1 MHLAPQQQQLAAR
14 SHLKRCC
21 TAGVLHP
28 SPSESARNL
37 KLSHCS
43 TTDESGDG
51 LSTAMPA
58 GMKRQAAPSL
68 SAPATTCPHV
78 LLLPK
83 FVAPAAVCDAAGML
97 AGMSCA
103 HVVCRYIVTRD

>member
-1 MHLAPQQQQLAAR
+1 MVGRMSLIA
-14 SHLKRCC
+14 LKALLPRQHV
-21 TAGVLHP
+21 TP

-37 KLSHCS
+37 KFSSCP
-43 TTDESGDG
+43 TTDELGDG

-58 GMKRQAAPSL
+58 GMKRQAAPSI
-68 SAPATTCPHV
+68 PAKTCPHV

-97 AGMSCA
+97 AE
-103 HVVCRYIVTRD
+103 I